1 MADLETRSELSRDS
15 LGAIG
20 DVLGAIGRREFELQ
34 PILERIVERAA
45 ELCDAGWG
53 YLWMREGDEFL
64 AVASHGASQASW
76 EFEQQH
82 PIKPGRSS
90 LVGRV
95 ALEGRAVLIPDVL
108 DDPEYDWAEGQK
120 LAGHRTALGLP
131 IHGDGGDV
139 IGVVGVA
146 RTAVAPFDDEQIG
159 IVSVF
164 ADQASVAVRLAGLL
178 AEEHEAAQREAAVQD
193 VLQAITGSTFDL
205 DAMLQIVTEHAVRL
219 CHAESGNLAR
229 RDGDVFRVV
238 AFTGFGATPEER
250 EYERLERSLT
260 YGPDRGSATGRVLI
274 ERGVVHIP
282 DVLHDPDYMLAP
294 LQKVAGFRT
303 LLAVPM
309 LRDGEPIGVISVARN
324 EPRPFTAAEIRI
336 IQTFADQ
343 ASVAVRLAGLLGETH
358 EALERE
364 TAVGQVLQSIS
375 RSTFELDA
383 VLQTVL
389 DSAVR
394 LTHAD
399 QGNILREVGGFFRAR
414 AFSSDVPE
422 EFRDVISSIAFQ
434 PERGSAMGRA
444 LLERGPVQIVDVLA
458 DPEYQLHDA
467 QRIIGFRTLLA
478 APLLRDGEPIGV
490 LAVWRQEVQAFTAPE
505 INLLTTFADQAV
517 LAIENVR
524 LFETIDRQ
532 RTELA
537 RYAPQAAEL
546 LSSDE
551 GEQLLAGHRREITAL
566 FCDLRG
572 FTAFAETAEPEEVLG
587 LLREYHAA
595 VGELAVA
602 NGGTVE
608 HFAGDGL
615 MVFFNDPAKLADH
628 QMAGVRAALAMRERF
643 SPLAAGWRK
652 RGYELG
658 LGIGLA
664 AGYATL
670 GRIGFEGRYD
680 YGAVGNVVIL
690 ASRLSEAAVAD
701 EILVSQRLH
710 AATESEIDA
719 EEVDA
724 LQLKGFSRP
733 MSVYRVRALRT

>member
-1 MADLETRSELSRDS
+1 MADLKTRSEVTRDS

-20 DVLGAIGRREFELQ
+20 DVLGAIGRRDFELQ
-34 PILERIVERAA
+34 PILELLVERAA
-45 ELCDAGWG
+45 DLCEAGWG
-53 YLWMREGDEFL
+53 YLWMRDGEEFR
-64 AVASHGASQASW
+64 AVANHGASQASW
-76 EFEQQH
+76 DYEQQH
-82 PIKPGRSS
+82 PIRPGRTS

-95 ALEGRAVLIPDVL
+95 ALEGRAILIPDVL
-108 DDPEYDWAEGQK
+108 ADPEYEWAEGQK

-131 IHGDGGDV
+131 IHGDGSEV
-139 IGVVGVA
+139 IGVIGLA
-146 RTAVAPFDDEQIG
+146 RTEVAPFDDEEIG

-164 ADQASVAVRLAGLL
+164 ADQAA
-178 AEEHEAAQREAAVQD
+178 
-193 VLQAITGSTFDL
+193 
-205 DAMLQIVTEHAVRL
+205 
-219 CHAESGNLAR
+219 
-229 RDGDVFRVV
+229 
-238 AFTGFGATPEER
+238 
-250 EYERLERSLT
+250 
-260 YGPDRGSATGRVLI
+260 
-274 ERGVVHIP
+274 
-282 DVLHDPDYMLAP
+282 
-294 LQKVAGFRT
+294 
-303 LLAVPM
+303 
-309 LRDGEPIGVISVARN
+309 
-324 EPRPFTAAEIRI
+324 
-336 IQTFADQ
+336 
-343 ASVAVRLAGLLGETH
+343 VAVRLAGLLGDTH

-364 TAVGQVLQSIS
+364 TAIGQVLQSIT

-399 QGNILREVGGFFRAR
+399 QGNILREVGGYFRAR

-422 EFRDVISSIAFQ
+422 EFREIISAIAFQ

-458 DPEYQLHDA
+458 DPEYRLHDA

-490 LAVWRQEVQAFTAPE
+490 LSVWRRQVQAFTAPE

-628 QMAGVRAALAMRERF
+628 QLAAARAALAMGERF
-643 SPLAAGWRK
+643 APLALGWRK

-690 ASRLSEAAVAD
+690 ASRLSEAAIAD

-710 AATESEIDA
+710 AAIEAQIEA
-719 EEVDA
+719 EEVDP

-733 MSVYRVRALRT
+733 MSVYRVRGLRT

>member
-1 MADLETRSELSRDS
+1 MADLETQSELNRDS
-15 LGAIG
+15 LGAFG
-20 DVLGAIGRREFELQ
+20 DVLGAIGRRDFELQ

-45 ELCDAGWG
+45 ELCDAAWG
-53 YLWMREGDEFL
+53 YLWMREGDLFV
-64 AVASHGASQASW
+64 AVANHGASQASW

-82 PIKPGRSS
+82 PIRPGRSS

-95 ALEGRAVLIPDVL
+95 ALEGRPVLIPDVL

-120 LAGHRTALGLP
+120 LAGHRTALGVP
-131 IHGDGGDV
+131 VHGDGGDLIGV
-139 IGVVGVA
+139 IGLA
-146 RTAVAPFDDEQIG
+146 RTVVAPFDEEQIG

-164 ADQASVAVRLAGLL
+164 ADQAAVAVRLAGLL
-178 AEEHEAAQREAAVQD
+178 AEEHEAAAREAAVQD
-193 VLQAITGSTFDL
+193 VLQAIALSTFDL
-205 DAMLQIVTEHAVRL
+205 DAMLQVVTEHAVRL
-219 CHAESGNLAR
+219 CHAETGNLAR
-229 RDGDVFRVV
+229 RDGDAFRVV
-238 AFTGFGATPEER
+238 AFTGFDQNAD
-250 EYERLERSLT
+250 EYERMERSLA
-260 YGPDRGSATGRVLI
+260 YVPERGSATGRVLLD
-274 ERGVVHIP
+274 RGVVHIP
-282 DVLHDPDYMLAP
+282 DVLDDPEYKLLDM
-294 LQKVAGFRT
+294 QKVTGVRT
-303 LLAVPM
+303 IVAVPM
-309 LRDGEPIGVISVARN
+309 LRDGEPIGVISLARN
-324 EPRPFTAAEIRI
+324 QPRPFTGAEIRVV
-336 IQTFADQ
+336 QTFADQ

-399 QGNILREVGGFFRAR
+399 QGNILREVGGYFRAR

-422 EFRDVISSIAFQ
+422 EFRQIISGIAFQ
-434 PERGSAMGRA
+434 PERRSAMGRA
-444 LLERGPVQIVDVLA
+444 LLERGPVQILDVLA
-458 DPEYQLHDA
+458 DPEYGLHDA
-467 QRIIGFRTLLA
+467 QRVIGFRTLLA

-490 LAVWRQEVQAFTAPE
+490 LAVWRRQVQAFTAPE

-628 QMAGVRAALAMRERF
+628 QMAAVRAALAMRERF
-643 SPLAAGWRK
+643 GPLAVGWRK

-701 EILVSQRLH
+701 EILVSQRLY

-724 LQLKGFSRP
+724 MQLKGFSRP
-733 MSVYRVRALRT
+733 MSVYRVLGPRT